1 MVKWAVRYGPSLR
14 KRYLAIVEQK
24 KERYVC
30 DVCGKKAVKR
40 ISTGI
45 WKWMSCGATFA
56 GGAYEP
62 STRAGESAKRLI
74 EQINQI
80 NQTGKSQAS
89 PASSGP
95 SNAATTT

>member
-40 ISTGI
+40 IGTGI
-45 WKWMSCGATFA
+45 WKCMSCGATFA

-74 EQINQI
+74 EQINQTSI
-80 NQTGKSQAS
+80 SQAS
-89 PASSGP
+89 HASSGP